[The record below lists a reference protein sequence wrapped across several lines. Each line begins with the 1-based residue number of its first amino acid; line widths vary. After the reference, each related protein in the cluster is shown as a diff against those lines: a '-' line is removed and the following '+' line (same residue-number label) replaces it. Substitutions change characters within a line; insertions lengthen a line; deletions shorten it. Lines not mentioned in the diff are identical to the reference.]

1 LTGFAAGQPSLL
13 RAINERAI
21 LELIRSRGAISRA
34 QIARAT
40 GLSKPTV
47 SLALGGLIGAGL
59 VHEVGR
65 SSGRKGPSAALYEL
79 DPSSGWVVGIDVGRH
94 WVRVAVADIA
104 GNVAARSDERTH
116 ARSSASL
123 IEQIGRLA
131 HDVAAEAG
139 IRWRDVSHAT
149 VGVGG
154 VVDPHRGAFSLA
166 PNLPGLGRQGLIGA
180 IRDELGT
187 GVTFENDVNLAAL
200 GELAKGAGRG
210 VANFVFLFVGTGVGM
225 GIVIGG
231 ELYRGTSGAAG
242 EIGYMPVGEGDPR
255 DRAVRRRGQLETSAS
270 AAAVV
275 RFAQETGV
283 RPPLTAK
290 RVFSLAE
297 RGDRKAVAVVRAE
310 AQRIALAVAAVAPVL
325 DPELVI
331 LGGGIGGNRVL
342 VDPVEA
348 ELRQISP
355 FRPRIEISQLGE
367 EAVLSGALAT
377 ALSAAQ
383 ERVFSRAPDPER
395 REIVV

>member
-1 LTGFAAGQPSLL
+1 
-13 RAINERAI
+13 
-21 LELIRSRGAISRA
+21 
-34 QIARAT
+34 
-40 GLSKPTV
+40 
-47 SLALGGLIGAGL
+47 
-59 VHEVGR
+59 
-65 SSGRKGPSAALYEL
+65 
-79 DPSSGWVVGIDVGRH
+79 
-94 WVRVAVADIA
+94 
-104 GNVAARSDERTH
+104 
-116 ARSSASL
+116 
-123 IEQIGRLA
+123 
-131 HDVAAEAG
+131 
-139 IRWRDVSHAT
+139 
-149 VGVGG
+149 VGG
-154 VVDPHRGAFSLA
+154 VVDPHRGAFALA

-210 VANFVFLFVGTGVGM
+210 VGNFVFLFVGTGVGM

-242 EIGYMPVGEGDPR
+242 EIGYMPLGEGDPH

-275 RFAQETGV
+275 RSAQAAGV
-283 RPPLTAK
+283 PPPLTAK
-290 RVFSLAE
+290 RVFWLAE
-297 RGDRKAVAVVRAE
+297 RGERNAVAVVKAE
-310 AQRIALAVAAVAPVL
+310 ARRIALAVAAVAPVL

-377 ALSAAQ
+377 ALAAAQ